1 MSPKALGLDLL
12 TGRAGPAW
20 QQRYRAACQ
29 LNAALVGERADGLPR
44 APGPEAAA
52 DKSGDGPTRGRG
64 PAPSS
69 AAGPVALR
77 GVGARALGAPR
88 PRGIDRPLPSTR
100 LAHDASRA
108 EVVRLGA
115 ALVEAASAGA
125 PIDALLGPEVL
136 VAWSDGALT
145 LHPRDALATRG
156 VAVARALGTLD
167 LDTPRAA
174 TLVELRTNLPRG
186 VADALD
192 AALGLDD
199 AVVLSF
205 APARRASRRVMFV
218 ARPRS
223 PRGPGDAH
231 GWALSSLALPAVD
244 EALVASDRSSHHE
257 TPHLATALRVV
268 RTIVYGHGHR
278 FRAAA
283 NELFPRVWLGD
294 RRLEPAELADL
305 VQRAPIGPARLE
317 LVLSSATEVE
327 WRALAPKLPR
337 TVVERLERH
346 GPEELG
352 DQLARLRPRCVEVGL
367 ARLDAAR
374 GDTTPLEPARALLVT
389 GPDGRARVAALAL
402 PPLVGL

>member
-1 MSPKALGLDLL
+1 MTPKALGLDLL
-12 TGRAGPAW
+12 SGRAGPAW

-29 LNAALVGERADGLPR
+29 LNAALVGEPGDDLPR
-44 APGPEAAA
+44 GAALEARSLDGKTGGRGPHASVAPGPA
-52 DKSGDGPTRGRG
+52 T
-64 PAPSS
+64 
-69 AAGPVALR
+69 LR

-88 PRGIDRPLPSTR
+88 PRGIDRPLPATR

-115 ALVEAASAGA
+115 ALVEAAVAAA

-136 VAWSDGALT
+136 VAWSDGALA
-145 LHPRDALATRG
+145 LHPREALATRG
-156 VAVARALGTLD
+156 AAVARPLGGLD
-167 LDTPRAA
+167 LDTPRAS

-205 APARRASRRVMFV
+205 APARRASRRVMLV
-218 ARPRS
+218 ARPGRT
-223 PRGPGDAH
+223 RGAADPHA
-231 GWALSSLALPAVD
+231 WALSSLALPAVD
-244 EALVASDRSSHHE
+244 EALVASDRSSYHE

-294 RRLEPAELADL
+294 QRLEPGELADV

-317 LVLSSATEVE
+317 LVLSSAAEVE
-327 WRALAPKLPR
+327 WRALAAKLPR
-337 TVVERLERH
+337 AVVERLERH

-389 GPDGRARVAALAL
+389 GPDGRARVAAVAL